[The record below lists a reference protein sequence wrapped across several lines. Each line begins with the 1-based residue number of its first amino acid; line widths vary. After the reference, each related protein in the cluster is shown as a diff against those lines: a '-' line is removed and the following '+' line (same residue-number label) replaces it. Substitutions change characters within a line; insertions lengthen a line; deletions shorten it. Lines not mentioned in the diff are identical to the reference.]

1 MKITRVRLRELT
13 GTITHEGPFWEER
26 LIRPID
32 VYPEFRAT
40 PAGSWLPIPLDDNRS
55 QIRTV
60 FVQIETDEGVTGL
73 GGPVPH
79 ELAYIISEQ
88 FRPLLLGEDP
98 TASERLWDMMYRDA
112 VHGRKGPTM
121 MAISA
126 IDCALWDLKGNW
138 LGQPVYKLLGG
149 AVRKAIPAYASA
161 LGFSLEP
168 ERVAARAKQF
178 VAEGYIAT
186 KWFPRHGPTDGPE
199 GIRKNIELA
208 RTLREAIG
216 PDNDF
221 MLDAWMSWD
230 IPYTVKM
237 SHLLAEYRPR
247 WIEEPVQPDLIAA
260 CAEIRRRSVVPI
272 ATGEHEYTRWGI
284 KQLLDAG
291 ASEVIQA
298 DTYWA
303 GGISEMV
310 KIFTL
315 ASTYGIPVIPHGH
328 SVPANIHLSAAMPIP
343 AVPLVE
349 YLVKWN
355 QLLQHFFKNPVT
367 PVNGLVH
374 VPEGPG
380 MGMELD
386 PAKIESERDLTWG
399 DGPVQSGS
407 KMDAA
412 TDVSAMEE

>member
-1 MKITRVRLRELT
+1 MKITRIRLRELT
-13 GTITHEGPFWEER
+13 GSFDFDGPFWEER

-32 VYPEFRAT
+32 VFPEFKHS
-40 PAGSWLPIPLDDNRS
+40 PAGSWLPRPLPDGRYE
-55 QIRTV
+55 IRTV

-79 ELAYIISEQ
+79 ELAYIIDQ
-88 FRPLLLGEDP
+88 QLAPLIIGQDA
-98 TASERLWDMMYRDA
+98 TATERLWDLMYRDA
-112 VHGRKGPTM
+112 VHGRKGPPM

-126 IDCALWDLKGNW
+126 VDCALWDLKGKW
-138 LGQPVYKLLGG
+138 LNQPVYRLLGG
-149 AVRKAIPAYASA
+149 PFRKEVPAYASA

-168 ERVAARAKQF
+168 DRVKARTEQF

-199 GIRKNIELA
+199 GIRKNVELA
-208 RTLREAIG
+208 RVLREALG
-216 PDNDF
+216 PDRDF

-230 IPYTVKM
+230 VPYTVRM
-237 SHLLAEYRPR
+237 AELVAEYRPR
-247 WIEEPVQPDLIAA
+247 WIEEPVLPDMIDN
-260 CAEIRRRSVVPI
+260 CAEIRRRSPVPI

-291 ASEVIQA
+291 ACEVIQA

-310 KIFTL
+310 KICTL
-315 ASTYGIPVIPHGH
+315 ASAYGVAVIPHGH
-328 SVPANIHLSAAMPIP
+328 SVPANIHLSAALPIP
-343 AVPLVE
+343 QVPLIE

-355 QLLQHFFKNPVT
+355 HLLQHFWKDPVR
-367 PVNGLVH
+367 PVNGMIT

-386 PAKIESERDLTWG
+386 PAKIESERDLHWG
-399 DGPVQSGS
+399 DDPVMSS
-407 KMDAA
+407 SVEDAVV
-412 TDVSAMEE
+412 TEE

>member
-1 MKITRVRLRELT
+1 MKITRIRLRELT
-13 GTITHEGPFWEER
+13 GSFDFDGPFWEER

-32 VYPEFRAT
+32 VFPEFKNT
-40 PAGSWLPIPLDDNRS
+40 PAGSWLPRTLPDGRYE
-55 QIRTV
+55 IRTV
-60 FVQIETDEGVTGL
+60 FVEVATDEGVTGL

-79 ELAYIISEQ
+79 ELAYIIDQ
-88 FRPLLLGEDP
+88 QLAPLLIGQEA
-98 TASERLWDMMYRDA
+98 TATERLWDLMYRDA
-112 VHGRKGPTM
+112 VHGRKGPPM

-126 IDCALWDLKGNW
+126 VDCALWDLKGKW
-138 LGQPVYKLLGG
+138 LGQPVYRLLGG
-149 AVRKAIPAYASA
+149 PFRKEVPAYASA

-168 ERVAARAKQF
+168 DRVRARAEQF

-199 GIRKNIELA
+199 GIRKNVELA
-208 RTLREAIG
+208 RVLREALG
-216 PDNDF
+216 PDLDF

-230 IPYTVKM
+230 VPYTVRM
-237 SHLLAEYRPR
+237 AELVAEYRPR
-247 WIEEPVQPDLIAA
+247 WIEEPVLPDMIAN
-260 CAEIRRRSVVPI
+260 CAEIRRRSPVPI

-291 ASEVIQA
+291 ACEVIQA

-310 KIFTL
+310 KICTL
-315 ASTYGIPVIPHGH
+315 ASAYGVAVIPHGH
-328 SVPANIHLSAAMPIP
+328 SVPANIHLSAALPIP
-343 AVPLVE
+343 QVPLIE

-355 QLLQHFFKNPVT
+355 HLLQHFWKEPVH
-367 PVNGLVH
+367 PVNGMIA

-386 PAKIESERDLTWG
+386 PAKIESERDLHWG
-399 DGPVQSGS
+399 DDPVMSS
-407 KMDAA
+407 SVEDA
-412 TDVSAMEE
+412 TVTEE

>member
-1 MKITRVRLRELT
+1 MKITRIRLRELT
-13 GTITHEGPFWEER
+13 GSFDFDGPFWEER

-32 VYPEFRAT
+32 VFPEFKHS
-40 PAGSWLPIPLDDNRS
+40 PAGSWLPRTLPDGRYE
-55 QIRTV
+55 IRTV

-79 ELAYIISEQ
+79 ELAYIIDQ
-88 FRPLLLGEDP
+88 QLAPLIIGQDA
-98 TASERLWDMMYRDA
+98 TATERLWDLMYRDA
-112 VHGRKGPTM
+112 VHGRKGPPM

-126 IDCALWDLKGNW
+126 VDCALWDLKGKW
-138 LGQPVYKLLGG
+138 LNQPVYRLLGG
-149 AVRKAIPAYASA
+149 PFRKEVPAYASA

-168 ERVAARAKQF
+168 DRVKARTEQF

-199 GIRKNIELA
+199 GIRKNVELA
-208 RTLREAIG
+208 RVLREALG
-216 PDNDF
+216 PDRDF

-230 IPYTVKM
+230 VPYTVRM
-237 SHLLAEYRPR
+237 AELVAEYRPR
-247 WIEEPVQPDLIAA
+247 WIEEPVLPDMIDN
-260 CAEIRRRSVVPI
+260 CAEIRRRSPVPI

-291 ASEVIQA
+291 ACEVIQA

-310 KIFTL
+310 KICTL
-315 ASTYGIPVIPHGH
+315 ASAYGAAVIPHGH
-328 SVPANIHLSAAMPIP
+328 SVPANIHLSAALPIP
-343 AVPLVE
+343 QVPLIE

-355 QLLQHFFKNPVT
+355 HLLQHFWKDPVR
-367 PVNGLVH
+367 PVNGMIT

-386 PAKIESERDLTWG
+386 PAKIESERDLHWG
-399 DGPVQSGS
+399 DDPVMSS
-407 KMDAA
+407 SVEDAVV
-412 TDVSAMEE
+412 TEE